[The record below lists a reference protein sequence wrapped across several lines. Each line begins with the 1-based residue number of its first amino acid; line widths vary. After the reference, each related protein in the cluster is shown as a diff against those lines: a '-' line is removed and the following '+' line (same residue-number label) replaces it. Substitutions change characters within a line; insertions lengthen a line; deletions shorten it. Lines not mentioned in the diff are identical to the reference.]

1 MTTLA
6 LAQAGDQREYVDSGR
21 RFRFSYPAEF
31 GAPSPGTDDGFQD
44 RVAAIRFSVFSSGIG
59 GEVALT
65 SGFPVV
71 DIQAA
76 GGLYNSITLQI
87 FPEPMRRLIVQAL
100 TPLSATS
107 FCQQIAQ
114 EQHLDP
120 QVAALAGLTTQQK
133 SLIASTDRMR
143 NVSPR
148 VLHCLVDGTTVTFD
162 KEVASQPGGPRQHVY
177 GAIRFLE
184 SPYATFQVVRAGP
197 APGSSVLNQMAS
209 LVKSWSRL

>member
-1 MTTLA
+1 MLGVARWIAAVMTTLA
-6 LAQAGDQREYVDSGR
+6 FAQAGDQREYVDPGR

-100 TPLSATS
+100 TPLSATN

-143 NVSPR
+143 NAR
-148 VLHCLVDGTTVTFD
+148 
-162 KEVASQPGGPRQHVY
+162 
-177 GAIRFLE
+177 
-184 SPYATFQVVRAGP
+184 
-197 APGSSVLNQMAS
+197 
-209 LVKSWSRL
+209 